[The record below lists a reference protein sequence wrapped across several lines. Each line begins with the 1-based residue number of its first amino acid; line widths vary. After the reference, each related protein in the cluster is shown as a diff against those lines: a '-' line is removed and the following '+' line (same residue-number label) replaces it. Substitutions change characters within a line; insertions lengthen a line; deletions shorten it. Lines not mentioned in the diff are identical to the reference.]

1 MTETK
6 CVQNRF
12 YLPRENGWF
21 LTDLVK
27 LPQFA
32 EFQPVNWNQ
41 AGKFKCT
48 HNTGTCKRIDDLV
61 IEIGIVS

>member
-27 LPQFA
+27 LPHFA

-41 AGKFKCT
+41 AGSSLNAHLTLALAK
-48 HNTGTCKRIDDLV
+48 D
-61 IEIGIVS
+61 